1 MKTYRL
7 STSMERATSVA
18 FVAIALVV
26 FGLLLYSLRNR
37 LGLMII
43 CGIFIAMIAFLL
55 ITYVINSMKAACVI
69 DMTTKTMEVRG
80 LANYTAD
87 LSTATL
93 LQTIPQKGAQATI
106 RVLVFSDAE
115 DKIVAKV
122 PTMFSFK
129 SGLQAEP
136 MAKEMAAAL
145 GIDFQQNVPDWQL
158 DKKKYEEHVKEEAQ
172 REKQEAKKRRR
183 KKMEMRIKKARE
195 RK

>member
-18 FVAIALVV
+18 FVAIALAA

-55 ITYVINSMKAACVI
+55 ITYVVNAMKAACII

-106 RVLVFSDAE
+106 RVLVFTDAE
-115 DKIVAKV
+115 DQIVAKV

-136 MAKEMAAAL
+136 MAKEMAKDL
-145 GIDFQQNVPDWQL
+145 GIAFKQNVPEWEY
-158 DKKKYEEHVKEEAQ
+158 DKEKYKEHEKEVAEQ
-172 REKQEAKKRRR
+172 QKREAKERRQKRIQ
-183 KKMEMRIKKARE
+183 MRINK